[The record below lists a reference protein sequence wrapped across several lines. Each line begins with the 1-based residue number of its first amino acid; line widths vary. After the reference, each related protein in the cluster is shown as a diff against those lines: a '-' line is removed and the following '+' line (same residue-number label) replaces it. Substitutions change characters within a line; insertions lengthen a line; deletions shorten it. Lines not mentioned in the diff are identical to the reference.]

1 MQASGDREQPPSGE
15 DERDICFPFFTSRK
29 SRPAEP
35 LQSPLP
41 AGSRGS
47 TPRFSADT
55 QHKGQP
61 PKGEAPHLSYY
72 LRLRMMTAAH
82 TRARR
87 HAALR
92 RLVVMWM
99 LLGGCVTLP
108 AANGGDLV
116 DFWQRLTGPHDL
128 KNFGPPPCEGS
139 LEQLAREIG
148 WLEHH
153 LDTYGSI
160 VVKHPDVWG
169 QSRLMRHRQEYE
181 EQLRAQLDQFAYRSN
196 AALRR
201 SDQAYLGMAMALQAA
216 SGRRRGTEMVPV
228 PAAGGSASVINQIQ
242 SLLPTGNEN
251 VDRPDTAIIG
261 RTQPLAFPENPP
273 GFQFDDGPISLE
285 PTLHLDQ
292 LSRYLNHL
300 HELRRINEGDDIAD
314 APGYAMALVRLP
326 VSIMPGGRTR
336 RGYGAEA
343 TLIAEPVLDDD
354 LLPRTFRSLV
364 VNDLVDLVAPAL
376 AWCVNDPSCVRWAGE
391 VTDASARGDEPDDN
405 RRSFAITALAE
416 RLPIASPATAPAVK
430 SRRSRMPIPFT
441 QLVEAS
447 GVEQIAVL
455 IRDTH
460 TALAGHPTSR
470 PCIGYSDVRGFLE
483 EEIEAA
489 YDLLAQPELAVV
501 WQELPAWHLAA
512 SIRGRRATEID
523 QIRCR
528 FLSLLGTGSGT
539 TNTAFPWAASSE
551 LSARP
556 QSASIEALP
565 PLDASGNDG
574 PCCTPAGPHPPLCR
588 TTTAVLAWGI
598 LVESALL
605 DQQLASD
612 MQQTACDGFSSFED
626 NGPFF
631 GPHPP
636 PAARM
641 AFNRYVLARWPLH
654 VFALDPVVQEQNIED
669 SYARRRETQIAMAM
683 AFASGRMS
691 AQALTRFTR
700 RMETDMATV
709 ALNRT
714 AVAFSHGS
722 DSFGWRFYPRVQS
735 PPTRGALATLGETL
749 CGPSSD
755 ADLAARQLEPGM
767 RECTAILVMPS
778 FVPAVSFDVRTNWF
792 QLAHPR
798 CTEPSLED
806 AVTCSRAI
814 TQLRQSASRTCI
826 ANQHYRGGELVRLL
840 KRVDQLD
847 RELPLQTLTTQVPY
861 ENTAGG
867 FELFSAGTTA
877 LAPELIGW
885 YGAPGIDPESTT
897 SLYLIGRG
905 FSVHDTSLI
914 AGGRP
919 VPITLISREVLRADI
934 PPGVGTLPALPHID
948 PSAVASD
955 VVSPSSPPAS
965 LPTPPTPEQLP
976 APAAVNSA
984 AACGDACRI
993 DCHGREMVDLHLATP
1008 YGVTAHMLVPVARR
1022 DRGVGRLALAD
1033 TYAIDLAYTTGK
1045 STAANAEVARVDEFY
1060 GAAFDAIVINV
1071 PTDFLPPAKGLLNFT
1086 LVDPKAHRPVAV
1098 FAVALPVFDTR
1109 RQAYVLTGS
1118 DLRNFVG
1125 DTSRPATDK
1134 TLRGAIK
1141 PYLDAL
1147 LAAGTAPAVGE
1158 SLTLE
1163 LTASLAA
1170 EGRDL
1175 PVGGRIRVSAQR
1187 R

>member
-1 MQASGDREQPPSGE
+1 MVTTRLHRTV
-15 DERDICFPFFTSRK
+15 ERGSMRMLATVAVVVFGVLTSRP
-29 SRPAEP
+29 S
-35 LQSPLP
+35 S
-41 AGSRGS
+41 
-47 TPRFSADT
+47 
-55 QHKGQP
+55 
-61 PKGEAPHLSYY
+61 
-72 LRLRMMTAAH
+72 
-82 TRARR
+82 
-87 HAALR
+87 
-92 RLVVMWM
+92 
-99 LLGGCVTLP
+99 
-108 AANGGDLV
+108 GGDLT
-116 DFWQRLTGPHDL
+116 DLWQRLTGHHDL
-128 KNFGPPPCEGS
+128 KAFGPPPCDGS
-139 LEQLAREIG
+139 LEHLARQIG

-181 EQLRAQLDQFAYRSN
+181 DQLRAQLDQFAYRAN

-216 SGRRRGTEMVPV
+216 SGRRRGSEMVPV

-242 SLLPTGNEN
+242 SMLPTGNEN
-251 VDRPDTAIIG
+251 VARPDTAIIG

-300 HELRRINEGDDIAD
+300 HELRRINEGDDMSD
-314 APGYAMALVRLP
+314 APGYAMVLVRLP
-326 VSIMPGGRTR
+326 VSILPGGLTR

-343 TLIAEPVLDDD
+343 TLTAEPVLDDT

-376 AWCVNDPSCVRWAGE
+376 AWCVNDPSCVKWARD
-391 VTDASARGDEPDDN
+391 VTGASAGGNEPDDD

-447 GVEQIAVL
+447 GVDQIAVL

-460 TALAGHPTSR
+460 NALAGHPTSR

-489 YDLLAQPELAVV
+489 YDLLAQPQLAVV
-501 WQELPAWHLAA
+501 WQELPTWNLAA
-512 SIRGRRATEID
+512 CLRGRRASEID
-523 QIRCR
+523 RIRCR
-528 FLSLLGTGSGT
+528 FLSQLGTGNES
-539 TNTAFPWAASSE
+539 TALLGATSSAFAAQ
-551 LSARP
+551 P
-556 QSASIEALP
+556 QPSFIEELP
-565 PLDASGNDG
+565 PLGGSAATG
-574 PCCTPAGPHPPLCR
+574 PCCTPASSHPPLCR

-605 DQQLASD
+605 DEQLALD
-612 MQQTACDGFSSFED
+612 MRQTSCGGTSGFEEH
-626 NGPFF
+626 GPFF
-631 GPHPP
+631 GPHPAP
-636 PAARM
+636 TARL
-641 AFNRYVLARWPLH
+641 AFNRYVLTRWPLH
-654 VFALDPVVQEQNIED
+654 VFALDPVVQEQNVED

-700 RMETDMATV
+700 RMETDMATL

-722 DSFGWRFYPRVQS
+722 DSFGWRFSPRVQS
-735 PPTRGALATLGETL
+735 PPTRGALATLSETL

-814 TQLRQSASRTCI
+814 TQLRQAAGQDCL
-826 ANQHYRGGELVRLL
+826 ANHHYRDGELVRLL

-905 FSVHDTSLI
+905 FSVHDTSLV

-934 PPGVGTLPALPHID
+934 PPGVATLPAI
-948 PSAVASD
+948 PSPTTSAEPMAT
-955 VVSPSSPPAS
+955 PS
-965 LPTPPTPEQLP
+965 T
-976 APAAVNSA
+976 
-984 AACGDACRI
+984 CGDACSI

-1022 DRGVGRLALAD
+1022 DRGTARLAFAD
-1033 TYAIDLAYTTGK
+1033 HYAINLAYTTGK
-1045 STAANAEVARVDEFY
+1045 STTANAEVARVDEFY
-1060 GAAFDAIVINV
+1060 GAAFDAITIGV
-1071 PTDFLPPAKGLLNFT
+1071 PDDFLPPSKGMLNVT
-1086 LVDPKAHRPVAV
+1086 LTAPATRTPVAV
-1098 FAVALPVFDTR
+1098 FAVPLPAFDTR
-1109 RQAYVLTGS
+1109 RQAFVLTGA

-1141 PYLDAL
+1141 PYLDSL
-1147 LAAGTAPAVGE
+1147 LADGTAPGVGE
-1158 SLTLE
+1158 SLAVE
-1163 LTASLAA
+1163 LTASLFA
-1170 EGRDL
+1170 EDREL
-1175 PVGGRIRVSAQR
+1175 PVAGSIRVAAQR